1 MGDRR
6 PADDLA
12 LDVESAQP
20 KKLPCLASK
29 PIEEAGYEVFTNI
42 SRIGHCNGASADR

>member
-6 PADDLA
+6 QTRDLA

-20 KKLPCLASK
+20 KELPCLAPM

-42 SRIGHCNGASADR
+42 SGIRYCNGGNAIR

>member
-6 PADDLA
+6 QTGDLA

-20 KKLPCLASK
+20 KELRSLA
-29 PIEEAGYEVFTNI
+29 PMLIEEAGYEVFTNI
-42 SRIGHCNGASADR
+42 SRIGHCNGGGANR